1 MSPELSPLSRHPAAQ
16 SLVLVVA
23 GVLVD
28 SAGRVLIGQRPEGK
42 ADSGLWEFPGGK
54 VEPGESPEGAL
65 VRELHEEL
73 GIEVRSGDLTPL
85 TFASHALSPA
95 GDGAHLLMPVFVCR
109 TWRGKARA
117 LEHARIEWV
126 LPRDLHNWP
135 MPQADGPLLP
145 VLIERL

>member
-1 MSPELSPLSRHPAAQ
+1 MSLELSPLSSCLFGQ
-16 SLVLVVA
+16 DLVLVVA

-28 SAGRVLIGQRPEGK
+28 STGRVLIGQRPEGK

-54 VEPGESPEGAL
+54 VEPRETPEGAL
-65 VRELHEEL
+65 IRELREEL
-73 GIEVRSGDLTPL
+73 GIEVQSGDLMPL
-85 TFASHALSPA
+85 TFASHALSRA
-95 GDGAHLLMPVFVCR
+95 VDGAHLLMPVFVCR
-109 TWRGKARA
+109 AWRGEPRA
-117 LEHARIEWV
+117 LEHIRIEWV